1 MTKEEIIADERYHT
15 CGRCKHGDTPSDAYP
30 CKECVHGFDYRKDYW
45 EYKGESEVSDE
56 TCD

>member
-45 EYKGESEVSDE
+45 EYKAESEGKE
-56 TCD
+56 